1 MTLLS
6 SILRDIWHY
15 TNYWSQYLI
24 AVIIVIVIIYLI
36 LEHRDP
42 NKTLS
47 WILVIILVPIVGLIL
62 FYFLGKNY
70 RKKRIFTKKGIADI
84 RQTEKLIAWQSEH
97 LLDDLDIKNSNVLS
111 KIGIIKLL
119 INNNKA
125 LLTHNNKVTILNN
138 GNETFPSIFE
148 ALKEAK
154 HHIHLEYYMIEE
166 GEIGEQLKSIL
177 IEKAKQGVEV
187 RLLYDDVGSWG
198 LSNEYISDLAD
209 AGINAHAFIPVR
221 FPRFA
226 QKINFRNHRKIIIVD
241 GKTGFIGGLNFADR
255 YLYGVQDVGF
265 WRDTHLKI
273 EGTSVGSLQVIFL
286 TDWYFTT
293 AQLLNEQI
301 YFPKFNPCEKCL
313 VQIATS
319 GPDSDWDSIMQA
331 YFYTIS
337 TAHNYLYISTPYF
350 IPNESILT
358 AIKTVALSGVDV
370 KIILP
375 SRNDS
380 KLTYY
385 GSMSYIKEL
394 LEANVSI
401 FMYNRGFTHSKV
413 LIVDDIISSVGT
425 ANMDLRSFDQNFEV
439 NAIIY
444 DEKISVKLKE
454 FFLEDLTYC
463 EKLNLETYNKRP
475 IARRIAEGIARIFSP
490 IL

>member
-1 MTLLS
+1 MIFVD
-6 SILRDIWHY
+6 SILKDIWHY
-15 TNYWSQYLI
+15 TSYWSQYLI
-24 AVIIVIVIIYLI
+24 AIIIIIVIIYLI

-42 NKTLS
+42 NRTIS

-70 RKKRIFTKKGIADI
+70 KKKRLFSKKGIIDI

-97 LLDDLDIKNSNVLS
+97 LLDDLDVTNSKVLS
-111 KIGIIKLL
+111 KIGVIKLL
-119 INNNKA
+119 LNNNKA
-125 LLTHNNKVTILNN
+125 LLTHNNKVQILNN
-138 GNETFPSIFE
+138 GNETFPAIFE
-148 ALKEAK
+148 ALKAAN

-166 GEIGEQLKSIL
+166 GEIGTQLKSIL
-177 IEKAKQGVEV
+177 IEKALQGIEI
-187 RLLYDDVGSWG
+187 RLIYDDVGSWG
-198 LSNEYISDLAD
+198 LSNNFINDLKN
-209 AGINAHAFIPVR
+209 AGINAQAFIPVR

-226 QKINFRNHRKIIIVD
+226 QKINFRNHRKIIIID
-241 GKTGFIGGLNFADR
+241 GNIGFIGGLNFADR
-255 YLYGVQDVGF
+255 YMYGIPEIGF

-286 TDWYFTT
+286 TDWYFTSD
-293 AQLLNEQI
+293 QLLNEQK
-301 YFPKFNPCEKCL
+301 YFPKYKPCEKCL

-319 GPDSDWDSIMQA
+319 GPDSDWESIMQA

-337 TAHNYLYISTPYF
+337 TARDYLYISTPYF

-401 FMYNRGFTHSKV
+401 YMYNRGFTHSKI
-413 LIVDDIISSVGT
+413 LIVDDIICSVGT

-439 NAIIY
+439 NALIY
-444 DEKISVKLKE
+444 DEKIAIKLKE
-454 FFLEDLTYC
+454 SFMDDLTFC
-463 EKLNLETYNKRP
+463 ELLNLDEYSKRP
-475 IARRIAEGIARIFSP
+475 ISRRIAEGIARIFSP